1 MTIDPED
8 IRAAEKRMDQLH
20 RQLGGIAYGGDYNP
34 EQWPREVWLEDAKL
48 MQQAGVNL
56 VTLAVFSW
64 SRLETSDGVFD
75 FGWLDDVMDL
85 MHAHGIG
92 VDLATPDAVPPAWLV
107 EQHPDIMP
115 ERPDGSTFGFGSRQ
129 HFDVSHPVYRAKSLA
144 LADKMGEHY
153 AKHPALRMWH
163 VGNEYG
169 PTSYGSWA
177 EKGFREWLK
186 GEYSSLDELNEAWS
200 ATVWGQIYSDWSQ
213 VRVPAQPRT
222 WSNPSRRLDFHRF
235 TSDSMLEH
243 FKAERDILRR
253 HSPDLPIVTNFMRF
267 YKTNDYWAWAA
278 EEDAAALDIYP
289 DPREDDAHVA
299 AALNF
304 DLMRSL
310 RHGQPW
316 MVMEQATGAV
326 SQWSV
331 NVSKLPGKM
340 RLGSYQA
347 IAQGADSILF
357 FQWRQAK
364 GGTERYHSA
373 MVNHAGPNTRIFRE
387 VCELGQELKS
397 LADLTGTRSTA
408 KVAIVF
414 DWDCWWALE
423 LGNSPRSDL
432 NYTQEV
438 LRFYR
443 PLFEANITVD
453 FVNADSDLSAYS
465 LVIMPASYLLTDAA
479 AQRFENYVSDG
490 GRLMVSYLSGIVDQ
504 NNTIRLGGYPGALR
518 NVLGAWSEEMHPL
531 AGVGEQVKL
540 STADGGTYSASY
552 WTEHLHTE
560 TAEVLAGYSS
570 GRLAGVPA
578 ITRNSFGEGSAVY
591 LSARV
596 EDGLL
601 KQLLDDE
608 LQHAGVEPI
617 LKAPTGVQVRR
628 RAGLGPGG
636 GSPDAGGSGD
646 AAKSFLL
653 VLNHN
658 DAPASVDVL
667 DGGIDRISG
676 QSIHGEVELPANGVL
691 VLEEVLVPEDSAA
704 KAATPWH

>member
-1 MTIDPED
+1 MTIHPED
-8 IRAAEKRMDQLH
+8 ARISEARLQQLH
-20 RQLGGIAYGGDYNP
+20 RRIGGIAYGGDYNP

-64 SRLETSDGVFD
+64 SRLETTDGVFD
-75 FGWLDDVMDL
+75 FSWLDDVMDL
-85 MHAHGIG
+85 MHEHGIG

-107 EQHPDIMP
+107 EQHPDMMP
-115 ERPDGSTFGFGSRQ
+115 ERADGSIFGFGSRQ

-144 LADKMGEHY
+144 LTEKMGERY
-153 AKHPALRMWH
+153 ANHPALRMWH

-169 PTSYGSWA
+169 PVSYGPWA
-177 EKGFREWLK
+177 EKAFREWLQRK
-186 GEYSSLDELNEAWS
+186 YSSLTELNEAWS
-200 ATVWGQIYSDWSQ
+200 TAVWGQLYSDWNQ
-213 VRVPAQPRT
+213 VRVPEQPRT

-243 FKAERDILRR
+243 FTAERDILRR

-289 DPREDDAHVA
+289 DPREENAHIA

-310 RHGQPW
+310 RNGQPW

-373 MVNHAGPNTRIFRE
+373 MVSHAGPNTRIFRE

-397 LADLTGTRSTA
+397 FGDLTGTRSTA
-408 KVAIVF
+408 NVAIMF

-432 NYTQEV
+432 NYAQEV

-443 PLFEANITVD
+443 PLFDANITVD
-453 FVNADSDLSAYS
+453 FVNASSDLSPYS
-465 LVIMPASYLLTDAA
+465 LVIMPASYLLTDHAA
-479 AQRFENYVSDG
+479 GRIENYVADG

-531 AGVGEQVKL
+531 AGEDEQVKL
-540 STADGGTYSASY
+540 ATSDGGTSSASY
-552 WTEHLHTE
+552 WTEHLHAE
-560 TAEVLAGYSS
+560 TAEVLASYSS
-570 GRLAGVPA
+570 GRLSGTPA
-578 ITRNSFGEGSAVY
+578 VTRNSFGLGTAMY

-596 EDGLL
+596 DDGFLNR
-601 KQLLDDE
+601 LLDDE
-608 LQHAGVEPI
+608 LLAAGVEPE
-617 LKAPTGVQVRR
+617 LKTPAGVQVRR
-628 RAGLGPGG
+628 RTR
-636 GSPDAGGSGD
+636 ST
-646 AAKSFLL
+646 AADGAAVGSFLM

-658 DAPASVDVL
+658 DAPSSVDVL
-667 DGGIDRISG
+667 DGGIDRLSG
-676 QSIHGEVELPANGVL
+676 RSVKGLVEVPANGVL
-691 VLEEVLVPEDSAA
+691 ILDETAG
-704 KAATPWH
+704 

>member
-1 MTIDPED
+1 MMTIHPED
-8 IRAAEKRMDQLH
+8 LRTAKTRLQHLH
-20 RQLGGIAYGGDYNP
+20 QRLGGIAYGGDYNP

-75 FGWLDDVMDL
+75 FGWLDEVMDL
-85 MHAHGIG
+85 MHEHGIG

-115 ERPDGSTFGFGSRQ
+115 ERPDGSIFGFGSRQ

-144 LADKMGEHY
+144 LAERMGEQY
-153 AKHPALRMWH
+153 ANHPALRMWH

-169 PTSYGSWA
+169 PVSYGPWA
-177 EKGFREWLK
+177 EKAFREWLQRK
-186 GEYSSLDELNEAWS
+186 YSSLDELNEAWS
-200 ATVWGQIYSDWSQ
+200 TTVWGQLYSDWNQ

-289 DPREDDAHVA
+289 DPREEDAHIA

-387 VCELGQELKS
+387 VCELGQELKA
-397 LADLTGTRSTA
+397 LGGLTGTRSAA

-432 NYTQEV
+432 NYAQEV

-443 PLFEANITVD
+443 PLFDANITVD
-453 FVNADSDLSAYS
+453 FVNANSDLSAYGVV
-465 LVIMPASYLLTDAA
+465 LMPASYLLTDEAA
-479 AQRFENYVSDG
+479 KKVEDYVSEG
-490 GRLMVSYLSGIVDQ
+490 GRLVVSYLSGIVDRD
-504 NNTIRLGGYPGALR
+504 NTIRLGGYPGALR

-531 AGVGEQVKL
+531 AGDGEQVKL
-540 STADGGTYSASY
+540 TTADGGTFSADY
-552 WTEHLHTE
+552 WTEHLHAE
-560 TAEVLAGYSS
+560 TAEVLARYAS
-570 GRLAGVPA
+570 GRLNGAPA
-578 ITRNSFGEGSAVY
+578 VTRNSFGKGSAVY
-591 LSARV
+591 VSARV
-596 EDGLL
+596 DDGLL
-601 KQLLDDE
+601 KELLDDE
-608 LQHAGVEPI
+608 LRTAGVEPE

-628 RAGLGPGG
+628 RAGT
-636 GSPDAGGSGD
+636 SGD
-646 AAKSFLL
+646 GTAKSFLM

-658 DAPASVDVL
+658 DAPSRVDVL
-667 DGGIDRISG
+667 DGGTDLISG
-676 QSIHGEVELPANGVL
+676 RAVQGAVELPAYDVL
-691 VLEEVLVPEDSAA
+691 ILEEQQERRG
-704 KAATPWH
+704 PWH

>member
-1 MTIDPED
+1 MTIHPED
-8 IRAAEKRMDQLH
+8 LLSAEERLKRLH
-20 RQLGGIAYGGDYNP
+20 ERLGGIAYGGDYNP
-34 EQWPREVWLEDAKL
+34 EQWPREVWLEDARL
-48 MQQAGVNL
+48 MQEAGVNL
-56 VTLAVFSW
+56 VTLAVFAW
-64 SRLETSDGVFD
+64 SRLEINDGVFD
-75 FGWLDDVMDL
+75 FEWLDEVMDL

-92 VDLATPDAVPPAWLV
+92 VDLATPDAAPPAWLV

-115 ERPDGSTFGFGSRQ
+115 ERPDGSIFGFGSRQ
-129 HFDVSHPVYRAKSLA
+129 HFDVSHPVYRAKSMA
-144 LADKMGEHY
+144 LAEKMGERY
-153 AKHPALRMWH
+153 AEHPALRMWH

-169 PTSYGSWA
+169 PVSYGPWA
-177 EKGFREWLK
+177 EKGFREWLQGK
-186 GEYSSLDELNEAWS
+186 YASLDDLNEAWS
-200 ATVWGQIYSDWSQ
+200 TSVWGQIYTDWSQ

-235 TSDSMLEH
+235 TSHSMLEH
-243 FKAERDILRR
+243 FKAERDILRK

-373 MVNHAGPNTRIFRE
+373 MVNHAGPETRIFRE
-387 VCELGQELKS
+387 VCGLGRELKA
-397 LADLTGTRSTA
+397 LGAVTGTRSEA
-408 KVAIVF
+408 RVAMVF
-414 DWDCWWALE
+414 DWDCWWSLE

-432 NYTQEV
+432 NYAQEV

-453 FVNADSDLSAYS
+453 FVNANSDLSPYS
-465 LVIMPASYLLTDAA
+465 VVIMPASYLLTDESAV
-479 AQRFENYVSDG
+479 RFENYVSGG
-490 GRLMVSYLSGIVDQ
+490 GRLVVSYLSGIVDE

-518 NVLGAWSEEMHPL
+518 KVLGAWSEEMHPL
-531 AGVGEQVKL
+531 AGDAEQVKVTT
-540 STADGGTYSASY
+540 SDGGTSSADY
-552 WTEHLHTE
+552 WTEHVH
-560 TAEVLAGYSS
+560 AESADVVASYAS
-570 GRLAGVPA
+570 GRLAGAPA
-578 ITRNSFGEGSAVY
+578 VTRNAFGQGSALY

-596 EDGLL
+596 DDDLL
-601 KQLLDDE
+601 RQLLAYE
-608 LQHAGVEPI
+608 LDAAGE
-617 LKAPTGVQVRR
+617 APVLDVPAGVQVRR
-628 RAGLGPGG
+628 RAGTK
-636 GSPDAGGSGD
+636 PDGTRR
-646 AAKSFLL
+646 SFLF

-658 DAPASVDVL
+658 DAPVRVDVP
-667 DGGIDRISG
+667 DGGTDLLSDSPVQG
-676 QSIHGEVELPANGVL
+676 PVEVEANGVL
-691 VLEEVLVPEDSAA
+691 VVEEGAS
-704 KAATPWH
+704 WH

>member
-1 MTIDPED
+1 MTIHP
-8 IRAAEKRMDQLH
+8 AELQSAEERLKRLH
-20 RQLGGIAYGGDYNP
+20 ERLGGIAYGGDYNP
-34 EQWPREVWLEDAKL
+34 EQWPREVWQEDARL
-48 MQQAGVNL
+48 MQEAGVNL

-64 SRLETSDGVFD
+64 SRLETSHGVFD
-75 FGWLDDVMDL
+75 FEWLDEVMDL
-85 MHAHGIG
+85 MHEHGIG

-115 ERPDGSTFGFGSRQ
+115 ERADGSIFGFGSRQ
-129 HFDVSHPVYRAKSLA
+129 HFDVSHPVYREKSLT
-144 LADKMGEHY
+144 LADKMGERY
-153 AKHPALRMWH
+153 SGHPALRMWH

-169 PTSYGSWA
+169 PASYGPWA
-177 EKGFREWLK
+177 EKAFREWLQRK
-186 GEYSSLDELNEAWS
+186 YESLEALNEAWS
-200 ATVWGQIYSDWSQ
+200 TAVWGQLYTAWEQ

-243 FKAERDILRR
+243 FKAERDILRK

-289 DPREDDAHVA
+289 DPREDDAHIA

-316 MVMEQATGAV
+316 LVMEQATGAV
-326 SQWSV
+326 SQWSI

-357 FQWRQAK
+357 FQWRQAR

-387 VCELGQELKS
+387 VCQLGQELKS
-397 LADLTGTRSTA
+397 LAGLTGTRSA
-408 KVAIVF
+408 ARVAIVF

-432 NYTQEV
+432 NYATEV

-443 PLFEANITVD
+443 PLFESNVTVD
-453 FVNADSDLSAYS
+453 FVNATSDLSQYG
-465 LVIMPASYLLTDAA
+465 LVIMPASYLLTDEAA
-479 AQRFENYVSDG
+479 AGVEDYVTGG
-490 GRLMVSYLSGIVDQ
+490 GRLVVSYLSGIVDE

-531 AGVGEQVKL
+531 AGEDERVKL
-540 STADGGTYSASY
+540 VTADRGTSSAGY
-552 WTEHLHTE
+552 WTEHLHAV
-560 TAEVLAGYSS
+560 TADVVASYAS
-570 GRLAGVPA
+570 GRLAGSPA
-578 ITRNSFGEGSAVY
+578 VTRNSFGRGTALY

-596 EDGLL
+596 DDDLL
-601 KQLLDDE
+601 RQLLDEE
-608 LQHAGVEPI
+608 LQASGVEPV
-617 LKAPTGVQVRR
+617 LDAPAGVQARR
-628 RAGLGPGG
+628 R
-636 GSPDAGGSGD
+636 DAINAEGTRR
-646 AAKSFLL
+646 SFLM

-658 DAPASVDVL
+658 DAPARVDVL
-667 DGGIDRISG
+667 DGGTDLLSG
-676 QSIHGEVELPANGVL
+676 RAVKGPVELEANGVL
-691 VLEEVLVPEDSAA
+691 VLAEGVGA
-704 KAATPWH
+704 WH

>member
-1 MTIDPED
+1 MTIHP
-8 IRAAEKRMDQLH
+8 AELQGAEERLKRLH
-20 RQLGGIAYGGDYNP
+20 QRLGGIAYGGDYNP
-34 EQWPREVWLEDAKL
+34 EQWPRDIWQEDARL
-48 MQQAGVNL
+48 MQEAGVNL

-64 SRLETSDGVFD
+64 SRLETADGVFD
-75 FGWLDDVMDL
+75 FEWLDEVMDL
-85 MHAHGIG
+85 MHSHGIG

-115 ERPDGSTFGFGSRQ
+115 ERADGSIFGFGSRQ
-129 HFDVSHPVYRAKSLA
+129 HFDVSHPVYRQKSLA
-144 LADKMGEHY
+144 LADRMGERY
-153 AKHPALRMWH
+153 AGHPALRMWH

-169 PTSYGSWA
+169 PTSYGPWA
-177 EKGFREWLK
+177 EKAFREWLQAK
-186 GEYSSLDELNEAWS
+186 YDSLDDLNEAWS
-200 ATVWGQIYSDWSQ
+200 TAVWGQLYTAWEQ

-243 FKAERDILRR
+243 FKAERDILRK

-289 DPREDDAHVA
+289 DPREDDAHIA

-326 SQWSV
+326 SQWSI

-347 IAQGADSILF
+347 IAQGADSVLF

-387 VCELGQELKS
+387 VCQLGQELKS
-397 LADLTGTRSTA
+397 LAGLTGTRSTA
-408 KVAIVF
+408 SVAIVF
-414 DWDCWWALE
+414 DWNCWWALE

-432 NYTQEV
+432 DYTKEV

-443 PLFEANITVD
+443 PLFASNVSVD
-453 FVNADSDLSAYS
+453 FVNATSDLSSYS
-465 LVIMPASYLLTDAA
+465 VVVMPASYLLTDQAA
-479 AQRFENYVSDG
+479 ANVEDYVTGG
-490 GRLMVSYLSGIVDQ
+490 GRLVVSYLSGIVDE

-531 AGVGEQVKL
+531 AGEDERVKL
-540 STADGGTYSASY
+540 ITADGGTSSASY
-552 WTEHLHTE
+552 WTEHLHAE
-560 TAEVLAGYSS
+560 TADVVASYAS
-570 GRLAGVPA
+570 GRLAGSPA
-578 ITRNSFGEGSAVY
+578 VTRNSFGRGTALY

-596 EDGLL
+596 DEDLL
-601 KQLLDDE
+601 RQLLGEE
-608 LQHAGVEPI
+608 LQASGVEPV
-617 LKAPTGVQVRR
+617 LDAPAGVQARR
-628 RAGLGPGG
+628 RAGINADGTRH
-636 GSPDAGGSGD
+636 
-646 AAKSFLL
+646 SFLA

-658 DAPASVDVL
+658 DAPVRVDVL
-667 DGGIDRISG
+667 DGGTDLLSG
-676 QSIHGEVELPANGVL
+676 RTVQGLVELEANGVL
-691 VLEEVLVPEDSAA
+691 MLAEGAG
-704 KAATPWH
+704 PWH

>member
-1 MTIDPED
+1 MTIHP
-8 IRAAEKRMDQLH
+8 AELQGAEERLKRLH
-20 RQLGGIAYGGDYNP
+20 ERLGGIAYGGDYNP
-34 EQWPREVWLEDAKL
+34 EQWPRDVWQEDARL
-48 MQQAGVNL
+48 MQEAGVNL

-64 SRLETSDGVFD
+64 SRLETSHGVFD
-75 FGWLDDVMDL
+75 FEWLDEVMDL
-85 MHAHGIG
+85 MHEHGIG

-115 ERPDGSTFGFGSRQ
+115 ERADGSIFGFGSRQ
-129 HFDVSHPVYRAKSLA
+129 HFDVSHPVYREKSLA
-144 LADKMGEHY
+144 LADKMGERY
-153 AKHPALRMWH
+153 SGHPALRMWH

-169 PTSYGSWA
+169 PASYGPWA
-177 EKGFREWLK
+177 EKAFREWLQRK
-186 GEYSSLDELNEAWS
+186 YESLDELNQAWS
-200 ATVWGQIYSDWSQ
+200 TAVWGQLYTAWEQ

-243 FKAERDILRR
+243 FKAERDILRK

-289 DPREDDAHVA
+289 DPREDDAHIA

-316 MVMEQATGAV
+316 LVMEQATGAV
-326 SQWSV
+326 SQWSI

-357 FQWRQAK
+357 FQWRQAR

-387 VCELGQELKS
+387 VCQLGQELKS
-397 LADLTGTRSTA
+397 LAGLTGTRSA
-408 KVAIVF
+408 ARVAIVF

-432 NYTQEV
+432 NYTTEV

-443 PLFEANITVD
+443 PLFESNVTVD
-453 FVNADSDLSAYS
+453 FVNATSDLSQYS
-465 LVIMPASYLLTDAA
+465 LVIMPASYLLTDEAA
-479 AQRFENYVSDG
+479 AGFEDYVTGG
-490 GRLMVSYLSGIVDQ
+490 GRLVVSYLSGIVDE

-531 AGVGEQVKL
+531 AGEDERVKL
-540 STADGGTYSASY
+540 VTADGSTSSAGY
-552 WTEHLHTE
+552 WTEHLHAV
-560 TAEVLAGYSS
+560 TADVVASYAS
-570 GRLAGVPA
+570 GRLAGSPA
-578 ITRNSFGEGSAVY
+578 VTRNSFGRGTALY

-596 EDGLL
+596 DDDLL
-601 KQLLDDE
+601 RQLLDEE
-608 LQHAGVEPI
+608 LQASGVEPV
-617 LKAPTGVQVRR
+617 LDAPAGVQARR
-628 RAGLGPGG
+628 R
-636 GSPDAGGSGD
+636 DAINAEGTRR
-646 AAKSFLL
+646 SFLM

-658 DAPASVDVL
+658 DAPARVDVL
-667 DGGIDRISG
+667 DGGTDLLSG
-676 QSIHGEVELPANGVL
+676 RAVKGPVELEANGVL
-691 VLEEVLVPEDSAA
+691 VLAEGVGA
-704 KAATPWH
+704 WH